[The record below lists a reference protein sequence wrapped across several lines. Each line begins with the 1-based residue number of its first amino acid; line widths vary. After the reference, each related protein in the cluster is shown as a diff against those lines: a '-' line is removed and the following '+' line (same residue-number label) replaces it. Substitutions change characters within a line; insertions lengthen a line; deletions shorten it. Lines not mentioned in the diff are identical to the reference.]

1 MGARAADGAV
11 GWCAPRF
18 AIAAIGLAAQGCLEP
33 CWASFR
39 EYMYM
44 WRCKREDERGV
55 WVVSPERRGNLRKSA
70 NGVFSRDRALYFPHP
85 RSDLWCRI
93 RRSPA
98 AAAPW
103 EKPST
108 SNYAC
113 MGASSARIVRC
124 VAIVEF
130 RCLTL
135 RTAAVGGPP
144 GEPCAIRP

>member
-55 WVVSPERRGNLRKSA
+55 WVVSGGGTSENPRTEFSAEIARSIFHTPARTCGVASAGRPPPPRRGKSPQQAIMRVWVLLLPASCGALRLWNS
-70 NGVFSRDRALYFPHP
+70 GV
-85 RSDLWCRI
+85 
-93 RRSPA
+93 
-98 AAAPW
+98 
-103 EKPST
+103 
-108 SNYAC
+108 
-113 MGASSARIVRC
+113 
-124 VAIVEF
+124 
-130 RCLTL
+130 
-135 RTAAVGGPP
+135 
-144 GEPCAIRP
+144 

>member
-55 WVVSPERRGNLRKSA
+55 WVVSGGGTSENPRTEFSA
-70 NGVFSRDRALYFPHP
+70 EIARSIFHTPA
-85 RSDLWCRI
+85 SDLWCRI